1 MSTSKFFAA
10 DEESVLMAF
19 SMEPSHG
26 RETLERYVREY
37 PQHATALIDCSID
50 LLYEVPESDVPA
62 IEVPDSA
69 VDKAW
74 QRFERAVQQTD
85 AEVANPFTKLNTS
98 SFKSLAR
105 SLDVSNLFLMRVR
118 DRAIHHSCPIRREA
132 CVRTGGHRSNC
143 ERIPAGATGHGFRT
157 RFSVKCEAGCRRA
170 DHVRPSCRDVTT
182 LAGTAGDAE
191 GIVGL
196 TDGRH

>member
-1 MSTSKFFAA
+1 MSTSKLFAA

-26 RETLERYVREY
+26 QETLERYITEY

-50 LLYEVPESDVPA
+50 LKHEPPADDVPA
-62 IEVPDSA
+62 TQVPDSA

-74 QRFERAVQQTD
+74 RRFERAVQQPD
-85 AEVANPFTKLNTS
+85 AEVANPFAKLNTS

-118 DRAIHHSCPIRREA
+118 DRAIRA
-132 CVRTGGHRSNC
+132 AT
-143 ERIPAGATGHGFRT
+143 IPARFVEKLASELGATVQAVGAYLQGPPGMVSGQAFRS
-157 RFSVKCEAGCRRA
+157 SVK
-170 DHVRPSCRDVTT
+170 PSVGEQITFDQAVATSQLTPEQQAT
-182 LAGTAGDAE
+182 LKALSD
-191 GIVGL
+191 
-196 TDGRH
+196 

>member
-10 DEESVLMAF
+10 DEESVLITF

-62 IEVPDSA
+62 IEVPDNA
-69 VDKAW
+69 VNKAW

-85 AEVANPFTKLNTS
+85 AEVTNPFTKLNTS
-98 SFKSLAR
+98 SLIF
-105 SLDVSNLFLMRVR
+105 
-118 DRAIHHSCPIRREA
+118 CQP
-132 CVRTGGHRSNC
+132 
-143 ERIPAGATGHGFRT
+143 
-157 RFSVKCEAGCRRA
+157 
-170 DHVRPSCRDVTT
+170 
-182 LAGTAGDAE
+182 
-191 GIVGL
+191 GL
-196 TDGRH
+196 